1 MLEVHKPLSGTPD
14 AELVI
19 PPVSPTA
26 TELLILLA
34 EFTYMHRLLMAGGL
48 LLSAAVIVPVAA
60 RADDRNHH
68 ERRYYDRDG
77 RDYHTWNDRE
87 DREYRQYLVE
97 RHRQYVV
104 FAKVRNPQR
113 REYFRWRHEHGF
125 KVEIR

>member
-1 MLEVHKPLSGTPD
+1 MQRFL
-14 AELVI
+14 
-19 PPVSPTA
+19 TA
-26 TELLILLA
+26 V
-34 EFTYMHRLLMAGGL
+34 GL
-48 LLSAAVIVPVAA
+48 LLSAAVIAPVAA
-60 RADDRNHH
+60 RADDSNRH

-77 RDYHTWNDRE
+77 RDYHTWNERE

-104 FAKVRNPQR
+104 FAKVRTPQR